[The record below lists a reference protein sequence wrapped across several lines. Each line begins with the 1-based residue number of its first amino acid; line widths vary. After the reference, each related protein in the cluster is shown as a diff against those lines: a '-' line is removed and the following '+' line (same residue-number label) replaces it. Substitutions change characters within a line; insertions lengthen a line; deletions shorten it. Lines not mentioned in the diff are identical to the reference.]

1 MAFQPFKLQ
10 SVLTGLALDPHPAA
24 PKPLPPTPQVRS
36 NPNSPRVGHARV
48 ASENLAS
55 PSTSP
60 SNGGGSRAARLLTQ
74 VASRTSSLRRH
85 SAAASPQPALA
96 DRSSPSDAATSL
108 PSQLRSGRTEGEARR
123 PPIAAAHCVECWE
136 NNLYVGTV
144 DGQLYHYWVDNLTLV
159 DSTNTSGGAMPAPT
173 APTDTNQ
180 ASLIQF
186 VLVGS
191 GKARVDSLAVL
202 EKARKLVVFCDST
215 LSFYSLPDLTPL
227 ASTATASADFGP
239 LRGVQSYATDAA
251 VTATPDHQFH
261 RDPQVP
267 TVLIAA
273 KRRNLQIYHVAPQS
287 LQLRYEVPL
296 AANGIR
302 TLCAWHDQ
310 FCLADDEMYQLV
322 NLRHPKEALPLIP
335 TPTTSPS
342 APNSSAR
349 PWIVA
354 IQANEF
360 LIVTTSGVDRSALG
374 MFITAKGDAVRGTL
388 HFTSYPRAVGY
399 VDPYIVTLARTNAL
413 EIYHIAD
420 QRLVQVIDLPPSPSA
435 RNLSQASLMT
445 IQTPLL
451 AKLEGSVLT
460 QPASPDT
467 AHAITQKTTVPVP
480 FLLTS
485 ATTVDALVLQP
496 LLLQV
501 DPLLDAHRVEEALAK
516 THQALETCYTASIQQ
531 LELRY
536 IYQKAGLIYL
546 GKTLFEDALDLFRK
560 GKLRPHLLLKVFPA
574 LAQTLR
580 LTALPDPPLGLADVF
595 AATGDIDHIVAVN
608 APSDPPPTQDH
619 ETQSAL
625 GAMLRQ
631 NAQDMLVRY
640 FEFVQQEAQRSY
652 GHQPPS
658 HLRPSL
664 SSSSPSTSSPTA
676 LERPW
681 SRTEMDLDVVY
692 PVLIYQ
698 ALTQLAGQP
707 SEQEPLQR
715 KILELVKAGAEYCPI
730 ASVAPLLTSAHQHYA
745 LSLVY
750 RAHGQPTKA
759 LQLWA
764 DILAGTLRD
773 SHFDG
778 VNEMYEYL
786 YLLGDSDLVWEFSPM
801 VLKQS
806 ELLGAKLFISVAA
819 QDASAATV
827 DRVIDRLQSYGPT
840 GTTMYLEFVIDQ
852 LGNQESRYH
861 ERLIDLL
868 VQALQQRLQDS
879 QQQGADDHQHHTIK
893 DTNRT
898 RTEDPLHEG
907 FQRMRRKMADP
918 LTFLEYLQSRQHDPV
933 ARVRSQLLSF
943 LVRSRQYDCAGVA
956 ARLQRHHADD
966 HRLGLDS
973 ELAVVWGKLGEHERV
988 IEALV
993 LRVQDY
999 ESAER
1004 YCQRI
1009 ADDTTRSHYFLT
1021 LLKYYLQLDSAD
1033 DNEDQVII
1041 LVRHLLTQYGAS
1053 LEPLA
1058 VLRLIP
1064 QMWTVDIVEPFLRQA
1079 LRTMETRRRECQ
1091 VTKGLHQATHLATH
1105 HQLILTRHA
1114 LNKRIKGPIVTDAL
1128 DACSYCDRPMDPKA
1142 VAVVLASQELVHP
1155 ACVPKA
1161 TNNGS

>member
-1 MAFQPFKLQ
+1 M
-10 SVLTGLALDPHPAA
+10 S
-24 PKPLPPTPQVRS
+24 PPGQFRP
-36 NPNSPRVGHARV
+36 
-48 ASENLAS
+48 
-55 PSTSP
+55 
-60 SNGGGSRAARLLTQ
+60 
-74 VASRTSSLRRH
+74 
-85 SAAASPQPALA
+85 
-96 DRSSPSDAATSL
+96 
-108 PSQLRSGRTEGEARR
+108 GRTEEIRR
-123 PPIAAAHCVECWE
+123 PPRAAAHCVECWE
-136 NNLYVGTV
+136 NNLYVGTA
-144 DGQLYHYWVDNLTLV
+144 DGQLYHYWVDNLTLA
-159 DSTNTSGGAMPAPT
+159 DTTSQRHPSNSNRSCHSESQGDDTNSAAGEMSTTTVSADM
-173 APTDTNQ
+173 NQ

-186 VLVGS
+186 ILVGS

-227 ASTATASADFGP
+227 TTTANANFGP

-251 VTATPDHQFH
+251 VTATSNPQFH

-267 TVLIAA
+267 TVLMVA
-273 KRRNLQIYHVAPQS
+273 KRRGLQVYHVAPQS

-296 AANGIR
+296 AVGGIR

-342 APNSSAR
+342 APNSSAQ

-374 MFITAKGDAVRGTL
+374 MFITGRGDAVRGTL

-399 VDPYIVTLARTNAL
+399 ADPYIVTLARTNAL

-420 QRLVQVIDLPPSPSA
+420 QRLVQVIDLPPSHAA
-435 RNLSQASLMT
+435 RNLSRASLMA

-467 AHAITQKTTVPVP
+467 AQAITQKTTVPVP

-501 DPLLDAHRVEEALAK
+501 DLLLDAHRVEEALAK
-516 THQALETCYTASIQQ
+516 THQALETCYTAPTRQ
-531 LELRY
+531 LELCY

-546 GKTLFEDALDLFRK
+546 GKTLFDDALDLFCK
-560 GKLRPHLLLKVFPA
+560 GKLRPRLLLKVFPS
-574 LAQTLR
+574 LAQTLQ
-580 LTALPDPPLGLADVF
+580 LTTLPDPPRGLADVF

-608 APSDPPPTQDH
+608 TPSGPPPTEDH
-619 ETQSAL
+619 ETHRAL

-631 NAQDMLVRY
+631 NAHDMLARY

-652 GHQPPS
+652 DRQPPS
-658 HLRPSL
+658 AL
-664 SSSSPSTSSPTA
+664 SPEA

-692 PVLIYQ
+692 PVLVYQ
-698 ALTQLAGQP
+698 ALTRLVDQP
-707 SEQEPLQR
+707 PEQKALQS
-715 KILELVKAGAEYCPI
+715 KVLDLVKAGAEYCPI
-730 ASVAPLLTSAHQHYA
+730 ASMAPLLTDAHQYYA

-750 RAHGQPTKA
+750 RANGQSAKA

-764 DILAGTLRD
+764 DLLAGALED
-773 SHFDG
+773 SHFGG

-786 YLLGDSDLVWEFSPM
+786 YLLGDSDLVWELSSV
-801 VLKQS
+801 VLKHS

-819 QDASAATV
+819 QDPSSAMV

-852 LGNQESRYH
+852 LGNQEPRYH
-861 ERLIDLL
+861 ERLIELL

-879 QQQGADDHQHHTIK
+879 QQHDGNGPLNHVIEGPG
-893 DTNRT
+893 RT
-898 RTEDPLHEG
+898 RAGDPLHEG
-907 FQRMRRKMADP
+907 FQRMRRKAADP

-943 LVRSRQYDCAGVA
+943 LARSQQYDCAGVA
-956 ARLQRHHADD
+956 DQLQRHQADD

-1033 DNEDQVII
+1033 DDEDQIII
-1041 LVRHLLTQYGAS
+1041 LVRHLLTRYGSS

-1064 QMWTVDIVEPFLRQA
+1064 EMWTVDIVEPFLRQA
-1079 LRTMETRRRECQ
+1079 LRSTETRRRECQ
-1091 VTKGLHQATHLATH
+1091 VTKSLHQATHLVTH
-1105 HQLILTRHA
+1105 HKLILTRKA
-1114 LNKRIKGPIVTDAL
+1114 LNTRIKGPIVTDAP
-1128 DACSYCDRPMDPKA
+1128 DTCSYCDRPLDSQA
-1142 VAVVLASQELVHP
+1142 VAIILASHELVHP
-1155 ACVPKA
+1155 ACVQSQ
-1161 TNNGS
+1161 GME